1 MSTLKVALIDDEPLA
16 RLRSRTLLA
25 QAAVPNEV
33 VAEFG
38 ESVSALL
45 WLREQDDAGQSP
57 DLVLLDIQMP
67 GLDGMTL
74 AARLRDLQRPPTVA
88 FVTAHAE
95 HALRAFDLAA
105 ADYLT
110 KPVRLERLNA
120 TLERVLRL
128 RAAMASPDE
137 GAALAA
143 LDPSEVFVVQDRGR
157 VERIPLAHILYF
169 KAEQKYV
176 TLRTAEHTHV
186 LSESLTELEGQVGER
201 FIRVHRNALVARAAM
216 RALERRADDADGG
229 ESWAVQVRPTMEWL
243 AVSRRQVSAV
253 REAMA
258 QQG

>member
-1 MSTLKVALIDDEPLA
+1 MTLRLALIDDEPLA
-16 RLRSRTLLA
+16 RLRARTLLA
-25 QAAVPNEV
+25 QAAVPVEV

-38 ESVSALL
+38 ESVAALL
-45 WLREQDDAGQSP
+45 WLREQDDAGCAP

-74 AARLRDLQRPPTVA
+74 AARLRDLRQPPSVV

-110 KPVRLERLNA
+110 KPLRLERLNA

-128 RAAMASPDE
+128 RAA
-137 GAALAA
+137 LAPA
-143 LDPSEVFVVQDRGR
+143 DPVSTLAELDPSEVFVVQDRGR
-157 VERIPLAHILYF
+157 IERIPLSQILYF

-176 TLRTAEHTHV
+176 TLRTAEHSHV
-186 LSESLTELEGQVGER
+186 LSESLTELEGRVGER

-216 RALERRADDADGG
+216 RALERRADDEDGG
-229 ESWAVQVRPTMEWL
+229 ESWAVQIRPTMEWL
-243 AVSRRQVSAV
+243 TVSRRQAGAV